1 MSLPLPLH
9 AYIKTNGGTKHPNVI
24 SDSCLQRKKRK
35 EKKPAASGAAP
46 ANTERS
52 RLHPVTQMSIGAGTC
67 AENKLANT
75 RREGE
80 IEGGEEGVGGGGKG
94 NRKWAGAMD
103 GGGGRRQLCGAGGG
117 WGSEVKVTLSRVA
130 GAAATGG
137 GKKKNFLGFISLMQL
152 VDSTLPRR
160 LTHHDRPPSPP
171 PSPPHTLTPLPPLPF
186 PICSPLS
193 PALIPATFSQPP
205 NPFLCRTLSSR

>member
-80 IEGGEEGVGGGGKG
+80 IEGGGGGWGGWGARATESGRGRWTEEVGGDSCVALVGGGGQRSKSPSLVSQVQQ
-94 NRKWAGAMD
+94 
-103 GGGGRRQLCGAGGG
+103 RR
-117 WGSEVKVTLSRVA
+117 
-130 GAAATGG
+130 AAE
-137 GKKKNFLGFISLMQL
+137 KKKTFWVSSL
-152 VDSTLPRR
+152 
-160 LTHHDRPPSPP
+160 
-171 PSPPHTLTPLPPLPF
+171 
-186 PICSPLS
+186 
-193 PALIPATFSQPP
+193 
-205 NPFLCRTLSSR
+205 